1 MTIEEIQEALAELVA
16 AMVEKGIK
24 TPHAQL
30 HVMDSGKFALHADC
44 AYDKKPFDGRSY
56 FVEQSGTATGCFD
69 KARAYIAAL
78 PSPEDQITQQ
88 YLGKVADA
96 IDYGTKHSID
106 DKYVTPLRGVTK
118 QMTDNLL
125 TKEPAQ

>member
-1 MTIEEIQEALAELVA
+1 MNIEEIQAALAELVA
-16 AMVEKGIK
+16 AMVEKGVVLPDASFSAWQEK
-24 TPHAQL
+24 MYVCL
-30 HVMDSGKFALHADC
+30 
-44 AYDKKPFDGRSY
+44 
-56 FVEQSGTATGCFD
+56 
-69 KARAYIAAL
+69 RAYGANQNPFGDKDYFFCRGAAPEDCFCAAWVVINAI
-78 PSPEDQITQQ
+78 PSPEDRVTQE

-125 TKEPAQ
+125 TKEPTQ